1 MLEHP
6 AITRTMKYGY
16 PEPEKPVKVDRYGTP
31 LEGERVFIDW
41 NRFEEV
47 HIDNLERYLNE
58 IYGAEIEL
66 PAK

>member
-6 AITRTMKYGY
+6 AITRTLRTGY

-41 NRFEEV
+41 KNFEEV
-47 HIDNLERYLNE
+47 HPDNLTEYLHDVYGLDIDE
-58 IYGAEIEL
+58 I
-66 PAK
+66 